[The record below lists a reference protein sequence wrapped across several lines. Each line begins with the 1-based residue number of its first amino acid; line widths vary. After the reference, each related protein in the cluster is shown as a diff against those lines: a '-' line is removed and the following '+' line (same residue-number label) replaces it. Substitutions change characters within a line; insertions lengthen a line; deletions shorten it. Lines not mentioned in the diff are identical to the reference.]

1 MTEIGIL
8 GAGIAGVAMGMQ
20 LRRAGV
26 DDVTIYDKHP
36 DVGGTWYRNT
46 WPGLHCDIPSHLYS
60 YSFEPNPDWSMVY
73 SGQAEIQAY
82 LRACAE
88 KYGLVERTRFD
99 TTVDSARFDEATDT
113 WTLTT
118 AEGDTATHRLLVSA
132 TGGLAEPALPRI
144 DGYDTF
150 RGPWWH
156 SGTWRDDVDLAG
168 KRVAVVGSAASAVT
182 VVPTVA
188 ALAAEVFVFSRS
200 PNWVIPR
207 NNATYTAEH
216 RTDFRSGDGI
226 RRARR
231 RQYRTQLLWYRA
243 FKRNPAA
250 IEQLRRIASA
260 NLRSAID
267 DPDLLAA
274 LTPDYDPGC
283 KRILV
288 SDDYYPALAEP
299 HVHLVPHGVTAL
311 TEGAVVAADGGETEV
326 DVVIFCTGYAPGT
339 PERRRAALEVVG
351 RGGRTLSSALTERPE
366 AWRGL
371 AVPGFPN
378 HFTICGINGAVA
390 YASYFDSAELATEW
404 VARWARRIVDGEIR
418 TVEVRPEPTHEQ
430 AEVVQAELQQMSW
443 AGNCTNFYKD
453 RKGRILSFFPGTV
466 GRLRRELS
474 DLHEDD
480 FLVTLP

>member
-1 MTEIGIL
+1 MADVGIL

-20 LRRAGV
+20 LRRLGI
-26 DDVTIYDKHP
+26 DDFTIYDKHP

-88 KYGLVERTRFD
+88 KYGLPERTRFR
-99 TTVDSARFDEATDT
+99 TTVESARFDETTDT
-113 WTLTT
+113 WTLRTE
-118 AEGDTATHRLLVSA
+118 AGGSATHRLLVSA
-132 TGGLAEPALPRI
+132 TGGLAEPSLPRI

-188 ALAAEVFVFSRS
+188 DRAAEVHVFSRS
-200 PNWVIPR
+200 PNWIIPR
-207 NNATYTAEH
+207 GNAPYSRADRAAFADGGDTLR
-216 RTDFRSGDGI
+216 RT
-226 RRARR
+226 RR
-231 RQYRTQLLWYRA
+231 RQYRNQLLWYRA
-243 FKRNPAA
+243 FKRDPAA
-250 IEQLRRIASA
+250 IAELRRICLD

-267 DPDLLAA
+267 DPDLVAL
-274 LTPDYDPGC
+274 LTPDYEPGC

-288 SDDYYPALAEP
+288 SDDYYPTLARP

-311 TEGAVVAADGGETEV
+311 TEDAVVAGGTGTEV

-339 PERRRAALEVVG
+339 PERRRAALEIVG

-378 HFTICGINGAVA
+378 LFTICGINGAVA
-390 YASYFDSAELATEW
+390 YASYFDSAELATGW
-404 VARWARRIVDGEIR
+404 VARWARRLVDGEIR
-418 TVEVRPEPTHEQ
+418 SVEARPEPTHRQ
-430 AEVVQAELQQMSW
+430 AEAVQAELQRMSW

-453 RKGRILSFFPGTV
+453 RQGRILSFFPGTV

-474 DLHEDD
+474 DLHEGD
-480 FLVTLP
+480 FVVTPR